1 MKRKTRFL
9 NHDIA
14 KAHKE
19 VTQWT
24 AYANKEE
31 ICLHMDSSKTNQGDA
46 NELSLD
52 EMKKVV
58 GGLKGIGSIGGDHD
72 SNDACVSLNPM
83 LSNQG
88 GDVSEVVVSVKPLV
102 AGATDHR
109 PLLSKPS
116 ADRAVIKN
124 KNGTDDPE
132 KIRSI

>member
-1 MKRKTRFL
+1 M
-9 NHDIA
+9 HI
-14 KAHKE
+14 
-19 VTQWT
+19 
-24 AYANKEE
+24 
-31 ICLHMDSSKTNQGDA
+31 DSSRINQGDA

-58 GGLKGIGSIGGDHD
+58 GGLKGMGSTGGDHD

-88 GDVSEVVVSVKPLV
+88 GDMSEVVVSVKPKV
-102 AGATDHR
+102 AGATDHQ
-109 PLLSKPS
+109 PLLLKSS

-124 KNGTDDPE
+124 KNGTDDLE

>member
-1 MKRKTRFL
+1 M
-9 NHDIA
+9 
-14 KAHKE
+14 
-19 VTQWT
+19 
-24 AYANKEE
+24 
-31 ICLHMDSSKTNQGDA
+31 HMDSSRINQGDA

-83 LSNQG
+83 HSHQD
-88 GDVSEVVVSVKPLV
+88 GDISEVVVSVKPLV
-102 AGATDHR
+102 AGGTDQK
-109 PLLSKPS
+109 PLLLKPS